1 MADAGI
7 HNENIIPA
15 FHGTG
20 GIGASFILRFGFRVI
35 SDTKLIVGRMLGDG
49 VYFSNK
55 IDKACQYVGNSGLT
69 RKKGTVGYL
78 FEMESQLGENN
89 KNYRAAGLGTDQ
101 IRSPEWC
108 VFEPNHQLKI
118 MTAYEVELGTYDDF
132 TAKVKSKSVLSE
144 GALRFSEFLLMEKSN
159 EAPEEQ
165 MSFVFF
171 DNRVILDDRQM
182 YYADEVES
190 YGNDVVIERTQD
202 GTRVTFLYTK
212 TTESHDISFATKIK
226 PAVLKKYLTLLN
238 SRKRSSGL
246 RLMKKNKNKSR

>member
-1 MADAGI
+1 
-7 HNENIIPA
+7 
-15 FHGTG
+15 
-20 GIGASFILRFGFRVI
+20 
-35 SDTKLIVGRMLGDG
+35 
-49 VYFSNK
+49 
-55 IDKACQYVGNSGLT
+55 
-69 RKKGTVGYL
+69 
-78 FEMESQLGENN
+78 
-89 KNYRAAGLGTDQ
+89 
-101 IRSPEWC
+101 
-108 VFEPNHQLKI
+108 
-118 MTAYEVELGTYDDF
+118 
-132 TAKVKSKSVLSE
+132 
-144 GALRFSEFLLMEKSN
+144 MEKSN